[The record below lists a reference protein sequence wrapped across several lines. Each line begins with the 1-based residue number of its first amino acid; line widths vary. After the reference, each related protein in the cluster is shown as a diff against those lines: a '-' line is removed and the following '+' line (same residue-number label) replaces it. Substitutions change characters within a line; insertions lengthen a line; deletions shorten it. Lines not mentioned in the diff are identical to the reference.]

1 MTYCVAMNLREG
13 MVFASDSRTNAGVDH
28 VSTFRKMH
36 LFQREGERFI
46 VMLSA
51 GNLATSQSV
60 ISVLRQH
67 GGEPDLPNLLNV
79 PSLFQ
84 AAALVGDTLRETVAR
99 NSGQAQSGKVD
110 FGASFL
116 VGGQIAGEAPRLF
129 LVYPE
134 GNFIESTEETP
145 YFQIGESKYGKPI
158 IDRVLRY
165 DTAPQQ
171 ALQCALISFDSTLRS
186 NLSVGLPIDL
196 LTLRPGSYAP
206 ATRLYV
212 GDNDP
217 YFRRL
222 SQRWGEGLRE
232 LFASLPLPDAE
243 VSSAN
248 LQ

>member
-1 MTYCVAMNLREG
+1 MTYCVAMNLRDG

-36 LFQREGERFI
+36 VFRRDNERFI
-46 VMLSA
+46 VVLSA

-60 ISVLRQH
+60 ISLLRQREC
-67 GGEPDLPNLLNV
+67 EPERTNMLNV

-84 AAALVGDTLRETVAR
+84 AAELLGDTLREVVSR
-99 NSGQAQSGKVD
+99 NSGQAQGSKVD
-110 FGASFL
+110 FGATFIM
-116 VGGQIAGEAPRLF
+116 GGQIGSEAPRLF

-134 GNFIESTEETP
+134 GNFIESTEDTP

-165 DTAPQQ
+165 DTSPPQ
-171 ALQCALISFDSTLRS
+171 AMQCTLISFDSTLRS

-196 LTLRPGSYAP
+196 LTLRPGKFAP
-206 ATRLYV
+206 SRQLQV
-212 GDNDP
+212 CENDA
-217 YFRRL
+217 YFRNL

-232 LFASLPLPDAE
+232 VFASLPLPEDEA
-243 VSSAN
+243 
-248 LQ
+248 LL

>member
-1 MTYCVAMNLREG
+1 M
-13 MVFASDSRTNAGVDH
+13 
-28 VSTFRKMH
+28 
-36 LFQREGERFI
+36 
-46 VMLSA
+46 
-51 GNLATSQSV
+51 
-60 ISVLRQH
+60 
-67 GGEPDLPNLLNV
+67 
-79 PSLFQ
+79 
-84 AAALVGDTLRETVAR
+84 AR

-212 GDNDP
+212 GDNGP